1 MRSRQSQGRSRR
13 HASVDWRTALRTL
26 EQGNARFATGAAS
39 AADTQERRLALLET
53 QAPLA
58 AVLGCADSRVP
69 PEIIFD
75 ARLGDLFVA
84 RVAGHLLD
92 EAIAASLGFA
102 VETLSVPL
110 VVVLGHEGCAAVR
123 AALAPEDSP
132 TWLRPVT
139 ARVAVAAAL
148 AEARRPGGLFPALG
162 FGPLAGCS
170 RSHRA
175 LRALRPLT
183 GGLGSIILPLFTC
196 RIMFSVQ
203 NHAGGLPVDREN
215 CRMRPPAKG
224 PVDHERADRERLPN
238 APAMTDPAAGQPAA
252 REATVPL
259 LDTAR
264 PADANVAESV
274 TSAAQGGNRPA
285 GYGRLVPAVEQATRI
300 LYHLAATPADDANLT
315 EICRAVGIHKSKGY
329 AILNTLRSAGLVVR
343 NEPAKTYALGPGVLT
358 LSRALLDRIGLAPAA
373 EPHLAELAQATG
385 ATALLGLITTG
396 QVFIVARQEAPAA
409 MGVTVRV
416 GHRYPLT
423 WGAHGKAIVA
433 FLPPAR
439 REAVLAEEPLF
450 FYGDAEKP
458 PADRDLRAE
467 LAEVRRQGFALDL
480 GGVQA
485 GINAVSAP
493 VLNSRGEPAAVLV
506 LVGTFPPGF
515 APEHGR
521 RVAAT
526 AREMTARLAPFLE
539 AIS

>member
-1 MRSRQSQGRSRR
+1 MTEPTAGRP
-13 HASVDWRTALRTL
+13 
-26 EQGNARFATGAAS
+26 AAS
-39 AADTQERRLALLET
+39 ET
-53 QAPLA
+53 AAPL
-58 AVLGCADSRVP
+58 G
-69 PEIIFD
+69 
-75 ARLGDLFVA
+75 
-84 RVAGHLLD
+84 
-92 EAIAASLGFA
+92 EA
-102 VETLSVPL
+102 
-110 VVVLGHEGCAAVR
+110 
-123 AALAPEDSP
+123 
-132 TWLRPVT
+132 
-139 ARVAVAAAL
+139 
-148 AEARRPGGLFPALG
+148 
-162 FGPLAGCS
+162 
-170 RSHRA
+170 
-175 LRALRPLT
+175 
-183 GGLGSIILPLFTC
+183 
-196 RIMFSVQ
+196 
-203 NHAGGLPVDREN
+203 
-215 CRMRPPAKG
+215 
-224 PVDHERADRERLPN
+224 
-238 APAMTDPAAGQPAA
+238 APA
-252 REATVPL
+252 
-259 LDTAR
+259 
-264 PADANVAESV
+264 ADANVAERA
-274 TSAAQGGNRPA
+274 TSTTERNRPA

-300 LYHLAATPADDANLT
+300 LYHLAAAPVDDANLT

-396 QVFIVARQEAPAA
+396 QVFIVARGEAPGA

-439 REAVLAEEPLF
+439 REALLAEEPLF
-450 FYGDAEKP
+450 FYGDAEKLP
-458 PADRDLRAE
+458 PDRDLRAE

-521 RVAAT
+521 RVAAV
-526 AREMTARLAPFLE
+526 AREMSARLAPFLE